1 MGAEETM
8 LVSTMGPRLRCD
20 LMKNVCGLL
29 LALIMTAALASS
41 SRAEGASD
49 SDAKDAK
56 DAVEIVD
63 SDSLLGSYVA
73 GRLARSVR
81 DNEKAAQYYRR
92 AMDKDPTNR
101 AILEEAFQL
110 EVASGHWDEAK
121 RLAQALSNNNY
132 DNRIAQFFLGVDAFR
147 HKNYKAADQYFA
159 SAGKGPVAELTSV
172 LARGW
177 TSMAEGHVKSAF
189 GQFKG
194 LGKAEWLAHFERLH
208 RSMMA
213 DLSGKSALAQQS
225 YAEAYR
231 KTPNNP
237 RIAEAY
243 ARHAGHWGDKA
254 LAEKLLAPFTSH
266 TSPNPLLKSLG
277 DEIGK
282 GGQPKFIVNS
292 PAEGLAEVFYG
303 IGEALAIDGGADA
316 GQIYLQL
323 ALFANPDFV
332 TARHALAELYDQL
345 RLYDQA
351 LASYSFIPEESPLW
365 LNAQIRKALDLNVLK
380 RDNEAKELLQKLID
394 KDSADVRTLYAMG
407 NILRAAKEYG
417 EAVKYY
423 DKLISLI
430 SAPEKR
436 DWTYF
441 YARGVCH
448 ERLKSWPLAEA
459 DLKKALDLDAN
470 QDSVLNYLGYSW
482 VDQNQNLPEAME
494 LIRKAV
500 QLKPNDGY
508 FVDSLG
514 WAFYRQKDY
523 VQAVKYLERAVEL
536 RPDDPVINDHL
547 GDAYWRVDRKLE
559 AQYQWSQSLTLQPEA
574 DDAAKTR
581 SKLQSGLSTE
591 VTTKAD
597 LGGAAGQPAETRS
610 GD

>member
-1 MGAEETM
+1 M
-8 LVSTMGPRLRCD
+8 STEGSRLRCG
-20 LMKNVCGLL
+20 LMKNVCSLL
-29 LALIMTAALASS
+29 FALAMTGAAMQPAWAAGG
-41 SRAEGASD
+41 AEGEG
-49 SDAKDAK
+49 KDAI
-56 DAVEIVD
+56 EITD
-63 SDSLLGSYVA
+63 SGSLLGSYVA

-81 DNEKAAQYYRR
+81 DNDRATQYYHR
-92 AMDKDPTNR
+92 AMERDPANR

-110 EVASGHWDEAK
+110 EVASGHWDEAR
-121 RLAQALSNNNY
+121 RLAQILFNNNY
-132 DNRIAQFFLGVDAFR
+132 DNRIARFFLGIDSFR
-147 HKNYKAADQYFA
+147 RKDYKSAEQHFAA
-159 SAGKGPVAELTSV
+159 AGKGPVAELTSV
-172 LARGW
+172 LARSW
-177 TSMAEGHVKSAF
+177 TSMAEGHVKAAF
-189 GQFKG
+189 GQFKS
-194 LGKAEWLAHFERLH
+194 LGRADWLAHFERLH
-208 RSMMA
+208 KSMLS
-213 DLSGKSALAQQS
+213 DLTGKPAQALQT

-231 KTPNNP
+231 KTPNNA

-243 ARHAGHWGDKA
+243 ARHAAHWGDKGLA
-254 LAEKLLAPFTSH
+254 LKLLAPFTSH
-266 TSPNPLLKSLG
+266 TSPNPLLKALNDDVNQG
-277 DEIGK
+277 R
-282 GGQPKFIVNS
+282 QPKFIVNT

-351 LASYSFIPEESPLW
+351 LEAYGQIPPESPLW

-380 RDNEAKELLQKLID
+380 RDEEAKVLLKSLIERD
-394 KDSADVRTLYAMG
+394 GGDVRTLYAMG

-417 EAVKYY
+417 EAVGYY
-423 DKLISLI
+423 DRIISLI

-436 DWTYF
+436 DWTYY
-441 YARGVCH
+441 YARGVCY
-448 ERLKSWPLAEA
+448 ERLKSWSLAEA

-514 WAFYRQKDY
+514 WAFYRQRDY

-559 AQYQWSQSLTLQPEA
+559 AQYQWTQSLTLQPEA
-574 DDAAKTR
+574 EDAARTR
-581 SKLQSGLSTE
+581 GKLQSGLTTE
-591 VTTKAD
+591 TTARAD
-597 LGGAAGQPAETRS
+597 LGGDGAKPAEKL
-610 GD
+610 GGN

>member
-1 MGAEETM
+1 
-8 LVSTMGPRLRCD
+8 
-20 LMKNVCGLL
+20 MKNVCSLL
-29 LALIMTAALASS
+29 FALAMTAATAQMGW
-41 SRAEGASD
+41 AAGGADEEGND
-49 SDAKDAK
+49 SLR
-56 DAVEIVD
+56 ITD
-63 SDSLLGSYVA
+63 SNSLLGSYAA

-81 DNEKAAQYYRR
+81 DNDTAAEYYHR
-92 AMDKDPTNR
+92 ALDKDPGNR

-110 EVASGHWDEAK
+110 EVASGHWDEAR
-121 RLAQALSNNNY
+121 RLALILHKHNY
-132 DNRIAQFFLGVDAFR
+132 NNRIARFFLGVDAFR
-147 HKNYKAADQYFA
+147 RKEYKSARRHFTA
-159 SAGKGPVAELTSV
+159 AGKGPVAELTSL
-172 LARGW
+172 LAQSW
-177 TSMAEGHVKSAF
+177 TNMAEGRERVAF
-189 GQFKG
+189 SQFKK

-208 RSMMA
+208 RSMLS
-213 DLSGKSALAQQS
+213 DLAGKSARAQRN
-225 YAEAYR
+225 YAAAYR
-231 KTPNNP
+231 KTPNNA

-243 ARHAGHWGDKA
+243 ARHAAHWGDQA
-254 LAEKLLAPFTSH
+254 LAEKLLAPFMSH
-266 TSPNPLLKSLG
+266 TSPNPLLKSLS
-277 DEIGK
+277 DEIRRGER
-282 GGQPKFIVNS
+282 PKFIVNT

-351 LASYSFIPEESPLW
+351 LQAYSQIPVESPLW

-380 RDNEAKELLQKLID
+380 RNDEAKALLKSLIE
-394 KDSADVRTLYAMG
+394 KDGGDVRTLYAMG

-417 EAVKYY
+417 EAVGYY
-423 DKLISLI
+423 DRIISLI

-441 YARGVCH
+441 YARGVCY
-448 ERLKSWPLAEA
+448 ERLKSWSLAEA

-482 VDQNQNLPEAME
+482 VDQNQNLAEAME

-559 AQYQWSQSLTLQPEA
+559 AQYQWTQSLSLKPEPE
-574 DDAAKTR
+574 DAARTR
-581 SKLQSGLSTE
+581 GKLQSGLPTE
-591 VTTKAD
+591 TTTRAD
-597 LGGAAGQPAETRS
+597 LGGGVSKAAGNHS
-610 GD
+610 GN